1 MKRHLLLLLALC
13 LALPLQA
20 AEDFRDIK
28 WEVLVPKGWDPSKD
42 LKALDLGKLQDN
54 DPRAMEALDKIRQMW
69 DNAPTDPALAGA
81 RVRLPGFAIPLE
93 NKGGKVSEFLLVPYF
108 GACIHTPPPPA
119 NQIIHVVT
127 KKPVTNLHSM
137 DTVKVSGTLSL
148 HTASTPWGNAGYR
161 LTLDKME
168 NFNPAPPPEEKR
180 KR

>member
-1 MKRHLLLLLALC
+1 MKRHLLLLLTLC

-81 RVRLPGFAIPLE
+81 RVRLPGP
-93 NKGGKVSEFLLVPYF
+93 
-108 GACIHTPPPPA
+108 
-119 NQIIHVVT
+119 
-127 KKPVTNLHSM
+127 
-137 DTVKVSGTLSL
+137 
-148 HTASTPWGNAGYR
+148 ASTRALPHAGSTR
-161 LTLDKME
+161 TPSRHP
-168 NFNPAPPPEEKR
+168 NPRPSAHPAAQH
-180 KR
+180 